1 MQGLNSIKNINAE
14 FYLNKL
20 NIMDL
25 QTRKISFVQEFL
37 KIQSEE
43 VVVRLEK
50 ALLKEKKNNLGK
62 IAQPITLEELNKRI
76 DQSMLDSENGK
87 LTDNNELATEMQNW
101 K

>member
-1 MQGLNSIKNINAE
+1 
-14 FYLNKL
+14 
-20 NIMDL
+20 MDL
-25 QTRKISFVQEFL
+25 QTRKISFVKEFL

-50 ALLKEKKNNLGK
+50 ALLKEKKNSLDN
-62 IAQPITLEELNKRI
+62 IHQPMKLEELNKRI

-87 LTDNNELATEMQNW
+87 LTDNNELTTEIQNW

>member
-1 MQGLNSIKNINAE
+1 
-14 FYLNKL
+14 
-20 NIMDL
+20 MDL

-50 ALLKEKKNNLGK
+50 ALLKEKKNILDK
-62 IAQPITLEELNKRI
+62 TSQPMTLEELNKRI
-76 DQSMLDSENGK
+76 DQSMLDSKNGK
-87 LTDNNELATEMQNW
+87 LTENNELTTEIQNW

>member
-1 MQGLNSIKNINAE
+1 
-14 FYLNKL
+14 
-20 NIMDL
+20 MDL
-25 QTRKISFVQEFL
+25 QTRKISFVKEFL

-50 ALLKEKKNNLGK
+50 ALLKEKKNSLDN
-62 IAQPITLEELNKRI
+62 IYQPMKLEELNKRI

-87 LTDNNELATEMQNW
+87 LTDNNELTTEIQNW